1 MKILLLG
8 LYCLIFFSQ
17 TVLALETSV
26 QAQIAGNIVFVLG
39 KVQVFDKNNIEKT
52 LVQGDAITVGSTIVT
67 GDRAQAGVRMI
78 DGAIQ
83 QVKANSTFQIIR
95 YDYDPQS
102 PQDSVIKV
110 FLKQGQLH
118 SKTGAAGKAAKHNYR
133 LNTPIAAIGIR
144 GTEFT
149 VYADAQQ
156 TRVDVL
162 SGGVVMSP
170 FSNGCALSGLG
181 PCGGRNAIEL
191 FANQRRDASL
201 ILQRNQE
208 RPKIVVPTTKT
219 SASNNLSLPVAN
231 ANTDKNVATP
241 ATTTEVNV
249 GSAET
254 EVNVVDAASLEKS
267 AAPTPKAARSN
278 NSTSTPLAQTKPTP
292 SSATS
297 SVKWGRWDPK
307 LASNQLAEGYELVA
321 KNADYAIIR
330 RADENFVLPNT
341 GVYQFSATRQE
352 AYVRDV
358 SQNSYTQADIN
369 NAYLSVDF
377 VNRNFDT
384 GFDLVADNVNTHIQ
398 TTGNLSEDGIFSTQ
412 QGEGN
417 TRISGAIAGD
427 TAKEASYA
435 FYHKIDDNLNVA
447 GAIDWDV
454 RD

>member
-17 TVLALETSV
+17 TVLALEKPT
-26 QAQIAGNIVFVLG
+26 QARIAGNIVFLLG
-39 KVQVFDKNNIEKT
+39 KAQVFDKNNIEKE
-52 LVQGDAITVGSTIVT
+52 LVLGDAITVGSTIVT
-67 GDRAQAGVRMI
+67 SDRAQIGMRMI
-78 DGAIQ
+78 DGAVQ
-83 QVKANSTFQIIR
+83 QIKANSTFQIIR
-95 YDYDPQS
+95 YDYDPQL
-102 PQDSVIKV
+102 PQESVIKV

-170 FSNGCALSGLG
+170 FSNGCALSGSG

-191 FANQRRDASL
+191 FANHRRDASL

-208 RPKIVVPTTKT
+208 RPKIVIPTKKT
-219 SASNNLSLPVAN
+219 ASNNNLPLPVAN
-231 ANTDKNVATP
+231 TDKSVATP
-241 ATTTEVNV
+241 AITNTSSTTTAVN
-249 GSAET
+249 T
-254 EVNVVDAASLEKS
+254 DTASSEKS
-267 AAPTPKAARSN
+267 AASPKAARSN
-278 NSTSTPLAQTKPTP
+278 DTASTPLAQAKPAP
-292 SSATS
+292 SSTTS
-297 SVKWGRWDPK
+297 SIKSVKWGRWDPK
-307 LASNQLAEGYELVA
+307 LSNNQLAEGYELVA

-341 GVYQFSATRQE
+341 GVYQFSPTRHE

-358 SQNSYTQADIN
+358 SQDSYTQADIN

-398 TTGNLSEDGIFSTQ
+398 TSGNLSEDGILSTTKDQ
-412 QGEGN
+412 GN

-435 FYHKIDDNLNVA
+435 FYHQIDDNLNVA
-447 GAIDWDV
+447 GAIDWDA

>member
-17 TVLALETSV
+17 TVLALESV
-26 QAQIAGNIVFVLG
+26 QAKVAGNVVFILG
-39 KVQVFDKNNIEKT
+39 QVQVLDKNNIEKT

-67 GDRAQAGVRMI
+67 GDRAQVGMRMI

-118 SKTGAAGKAAKHNYR
+118 SKTGAGGKAAKHNYR

-208 RPKIVVPTTKT
+208 RPKIVIPTTKT
-219 SASNNLSLPVAN
+219 SASKNLSLPVE
-231 ANTDKNVATP
+231 NTDKNNVATQ
-241 ATTTEVNV
+241 AVSNTTTSTEVNAD
-249 GSAET
+249 SAET
-254 EVNVVDAASLEKS
+254 DVDVVDTASSEKS
-267 AAPTPKAARSN
+267 ARSN
-278 NSTSTPLAQTKPTP
+278 NSTSTPLAQAKPTP
-292 SSATS
+292 STATNS
-297 SVKWGRWDPK
+297 IKSVKWGRWDPK
-307 LASNQLAEGYELVA
+307 LTSNQLAEGYELVA

-341 GVYQFSATRQE
+341 GVYQFSATRHE

-358 SQNSYTQADIN
+358 SQDSYTQADIN

-377 VNRNFDT
+377 VNRDFDT
-384 GFDLVADNVNTHIQ
+384 GFDLVAENVNTHIQ

-412 QGEGN
+412 QAEGT

-435 FYHKIDDNLNVA
+435 FYHQIDDNLNVA

-454 RD
+454 QD